1 MNIIVVIIC
10 VTIGYVSGLCIG
22 LYIGKNMIR
31 TSCPGIIKIA
41 RDEENKGYYL
51 ALDVRGNDAL
61 KEMYESDT
69 VTFEVR
75 RMPDTQIK
83 QGL

>member
-1 MNIIVVIIC
+1 MNVLVCIIC
-10 VTIGYVSGLCIG
+10 VTIGYIAGLHV
-22 LYIGKNMIR
+22 GKNITRM
-31 TSCPGIIKIA
+31 SCPGIIKMA
-41 RDEENKGYYL
+41 MDEEDKGFYF
-51 ALDVRGNDAL
+51 ALEVKGKDAL

-75 RMPDTQIK
+75 RMSDTQIK

>member
-1 MNIIVVIIC
+1 MYIILCIIC
-10 VTIGYVSGLCIG
+10 VTIGYVAGLH
-22 LYIGKNMIR
+22 IGKNVIKM
-31 TSCPGIIKIA
+31 SCPGIIKMA
-41 RDEENKGYYL
+41 RDDEDKGFYF
-51 ALDVRGNDAL
+51 ALEVKDKDAL

-75 RMPDTQIK
+75 RMSDTQIK

>member
-1 MNIIVVIIC
+1 MYVILCIIC
-10 VTIGYVSGLCIG
+10 VTIGYVVGLHV
-22 LYIGKNMIR
+22 GKNMIK
-31 TSCPGIIKIA
+31 TSCPGIIKMA
-41 RDEENKGYYL
+41 RDEEDKRYYF
-51 ALDVRGNDAL
+51 ALEVRGKDAL
-61 KEMYESDT
+61 KDMYESDT

>member
-1 MNIIVVIIC
+1 MNVLVCIIC
-10 VTIGYVSGLCIG
+10 VTIGYIAGLH
-22 LYIGKNMIR
+22 LGKNMTR
-31 TSCPGIIKIA
+31 MSCPGIIKMA
-41 RDEENKGYYL
+41 RDEEDKGFYF
-51 ALDVRGNDAL
+51 ALEVKGKDAL

-75 RMPDTQIK
+75 RMSDTQIK

>member
-1 MNIIVVIIC
+1 MNVIVVFIC
-10 VTIGYVSGLCIG
+10 VTIGYVAG
-22 LYIGKNMIR
+22 LYIGKNIIK
-31 TSCPGIIKIA
+31 TSCPGIIKMA
-41 RDEENKGYYL
+41 RDDEDKGFYF
-51 ALDVRGNDAL
+51 ALEVKDNYAL

-75 RMPDTQIK
+75 RMSDTQIK

>member
-1 MNIIVVIIC
+1 MNIIVCIIC
-10 VTIGYVSGLCIG
+10 ATIWYVAGV
-22 LYIGKNMIR
+22 YVGKNMIK

-41 RDEENKGYYL
+41 RDEEDKGFYF
-51 ALDVRGNDAL
+51 ALEVRGKDAL

-75 RMPDTQIK
+75 RMQDTQIK

>member
-1 MNIIVVIIC
+1 MNVIVVIIC
-10 VTIGYVSGLCIG
+10 VTIGYIAGLHVD
-22 LYIGKNMIR
+22 KNMTR
-31 TSCPGIIKIA
+31 MSCPGIIKMA
-41 RDEENKGYYL
+41 RDEEDKGFYF
-51 ALDVRGNDAL
+51 ALEVKGKDAL

-75 RMPDTQIK
+75 RMSDTQIK

>member
-1 MNIIVVIIC
+1 MNVLVCIIC
-10 VTIGYVSGLCIG
+10 VTIGYIAGLHV
-22 LYIGKNMIR
+22 GKNIIKM
-31 TSCPGIIKIA
+31 SCPGIIKMA
-41 RDEENKGYYL
+41 RDEEDKGFYF
-51 ALDVRGNDAL
+51 ALEVKGNDSL

-75 RMPDTQIK
+75 RMSDTQIK

>member
-1 MNIIVVIIC
+1 MNVLVVFIC
-10 VTIGYVSGLCIG
+10 VTIGYVVGLHV
-22 LYIGKNMIR
+22 GKNMIR
-31 TSCPGIIKIA
+31 TSCPGIIKMA
-41 RDEENKGYYL
+41 RDEEDKGFYF
-51 ALDVRGNDAL
+51 ALEVKGNDAL

-75 RMPDTQIK
+75 RMSDTQIK

>member
-1 MNIIVVIIC
+1 MYVILCIIC
-10 VTIGYVSGLCIG
+10 VTIGYFVGLHV
-22 LYIGKNMIR
+22 GKNIIR
-31 TSCPGIIKIA
+31 TSCPGIIKMA
-41 RDEENKGYYL
+41 RDEEDKGYYF
-51 ALDVRGNDAL
+51 ALEVRGKDSL
-61 KEMYESDT
+61 KDMYESDT

>member
-1 MNIIVVIIC
+1 MYVILCIIC
-10 VTIGYVSGLCIG
+10 ITIGYVVG
-22 LYIGKNMIR
+22 LYVGKNMIR
-31 TSCPGIIKIA
+31 TSCPGIIKMA
-41 RDEENKGYYL
+41 RDEEDKKYYF
-51 ALDVRGNDAL
+51 ALEVRGKDAL
-61 KEMYESDT
+61 KDMYESDT

>member
-1 MNIIVVIIC
+1 MNVIVGIIC
-10 VTIGYVSGLCIG
+10 VTIGYLVGIHV
-22 LYIGKNMIR
+22 GKHATKMF
-31 TSCPGIIKIA
+31 CPGIIKIA
-41 RDEENKGYYL
+41 RDEEDKRFYFALEVKGK
-51 ALDVRGNDAL
+51 DAL

-75 RMPDTQIK
+75 RMSDTQIK

>member
-1 MNIIVVIIC
+1 MNIIVCIIC
-10 VTIGYVSGLCIG
+10 ATIWYVAGI
-22 LYIGKNMIR
+22 YVGKNMIK
-31 TSCPGIIKIA
+31 TSCPGIIKMA
-41 RDEENKGYYL
+41 RDEEDKGFYF
-51 ALDVRGNDAL
+51 ALEVRGKDAL

>member
-1 MNIIVVIIC
+1 MYAILCIIC
-10 VTIGYVSGLCIG
+10 VTIGYVAGLH
-22 LYIGKNMIR
+22 IGKNVIKM
-31 TSCPGIIKIA
+31 SCPGIIKMA
-41 RDEENKGYYL
+41 RDDEDKGFYF
-51 ALDVRGNDAL
+51 ALEVKGNDAL

-75 RMPDTQIK
+75 RMSDTQIK

>member
-1 MNIIVVIIC
+1 MNIIVGIIC
-10 VTIGYVSGLCIG
+10 VTIGYVAGLH
-22 LYIGKNMIR
+22 IGKNIIKM
-31 TSCPGIIKIA
+31 SCPGIIKMA
-41 RDEENKGYYL
+41 RDEEDKGFYF
-51 ALDVRGNDAL
+51 ALEVRGKDAL
-61 KEMYESDT
+61 KAMYESDT

>member
-1 MNIIVVIIC
+1 MYVILCIIC
-10 VTIGYVSGLCIG
+10 VTIGYFIG
-22 LYIGKNMIR
+22 LHVGKHMVR
-31 TSCPGIIKIA
+31 TSCPGILKIA
-41 RDEENKGYYL
+41 RDDEDKRYYFALEIKGKGNEEL
-51 ALDVRGNDAL
+51 E
-61 KEMYESDT
+61 EMYKSDT

>member
-1 MNIIVVIIC
+1 MNVWVGLIF
-10 VTIGYVSGLCIG
+10 VTIGYIAGLHV
-22 LYIGKNMIR
+22 GKNMTR
-31 TSCPGIIKIA
+31 MSCPGVIKMA
-41 RDEENKGYYL
+41 RDEEDKGFYF
-51 ALDVRGNDAL
+51 ALEVKGKDAL

-75 RMPDTQIK
+75 RMSDTQIK

>member
-1 MNIIVVIIC
+1 MNIIVFIIC
-10 VTIGYVSGLCIG
+10 ITIGYIVGLRA
-22 LYIGKNMIR
+22 GKNIIR

-41 RDEENKGYYL
+41 MDEEDKGFYF
-51 ALDVRGNDAL
+51 ALEVRGKDAL

-69 VTFEVR
+69 VTFEVM

>member
-1 MNIIVVIIC
+1 MNIIVCIIC
-10 VTIGYVSGLCIG
+10 ATIWYVAGV
-22 LYIGKNMIR
+22 YVGKNMIK

-41 RDEENKGYYL
+41 RDEEDKGFYF
-51 ALDVRGNDAL
+51 ALEVRGKDVL

>member
-1 MNIIVVIIC
+1 MNVLLVFIC
-10 VTIGYVSGLCIG
+10 VTIGYVAG
-22 LYIGKNMIR
+22 LYIGKNIIR
-31 TSCPGIIKIA
+31 TSCPGIIKMA
-41 RDEENKGYYL
+41 RDEEDKKYYF
-51 ALDVRGNDAL
+51 ALEVRGKDAL
-61 KEMYESDT
+61 KDMYESDT

>member
-1 MNIIVVIIC
+1 MNVLVCIIC
-10 VTIGYVSGLCIG
+10 VTIGYIAGLHV
-22 LYIGKNMIR
+22 GKNMAR
-31 TSCPGIIKIA
+31 MSCPGIIKMA
-41 RDEENKGYYL
+41 RDEEDKGFYF
-51 ALDVRGNDAL
+51 ALEVKGKDAL

-75 RMPDTQIK
+75 RMSDTQIK

>member
-1 MNIIVVIIC
+1 MNVLVCIIC
-10 VTIGYVSGLCIG
+10 VTIGYIAGLHV
-22 LYIGKNMIR
+22 GKNMTR
-31 TSCPGIIKIA
+31 MSCPGIIKMA
-41 RDEENKGYYL
+41 RDEEDKGFYF
-51 ALDVRGNDAL
+51 ALEVKGKDAL

-75 RMPDTQIK
+75 RMSDTQIK

>member
-1 MNIIVVIIC
+1 MNVIVGIIC
-10 VTIGYVSGLCIG
+10 VTLGYLVGIHV
-22 LYIGKNMIR
+22 GKNIIKM
-31 TSCPGIIKIA
+31 SCPGIIKMA
-41 RDEENKGYYL
+41 RDEEDKGFYF
-51 ALDVRGNDAL
+51 ALEVKDKDAL

-75 RMPDTQIK
+75 RMSDTQIK

>member
-1 MNIIVVIIC
+1 MYVILCIIC
-10 VTIGYVSGLCIG
+10 VTIGYVVGLHV
-22 LYIGKNMIR
+22 GKNMIR

-41 RDEENKGYYL
+41 RDEEDKRYYF
-51 ALDVRGNDAL
+51 ALEVRGKDVL
-61 KEMYESDT
+61 KDMYESDT

>member
-1 MNIIVVIIC
+1 MNILVGIIFI
-10 VTIGYVSGLCIG
+10 TIGYIAGLHV
-22 LYIGKNMIR
+22 GKYMTR
-31 TSCPGIIKIA
+31 MSCPGIIKMA
-41 RDEENKGYYL
+41 RDEEDKGFYF
-51 ALDVRGNDAL
+51 ALEVKGNDSL

-75 RMPDTQIK
+75 RMSDAQIK